1 MKVVALLFLSGLAAV
16 SAKCPN
22 DCSGHGSCNVYSS
35 CECYRNWM
43 GADCSERMCY
53 FGLAFVA
60 TPSGDLNTDG
70 FISDNQYRTRMTNQ
84 DNWEIYPW
92 YAGWGST
99 AYDVTGDTGSTALA
113 VTAGGAG
120 GEAHFYKECSNKG
133 ICNRGSGLCEC
144 FPGFTGEG
152 CTRTACPNDC
162 SGHGTCERMV
172 DKAPAY
178 RGWDMWA
185 TQECSCEPGY
195 FGADCSLRKCP
206 MGDDPVTK
214 YEGYTKLTFKNTGP
228 LTNTDDAATNDDGKN
243 HDLSDEDFESD
254 SAISGEN
261 T

>member
-1 MKVVALLFLSGLAAV
+1 MMKLAAAV
-16 SAKCPN
+16 LALCVGLSTASCPN
-22 DCSGHGSCNVYSS
+22 DCSGNGECNVYSA
-35 CECYRNWM
+35 CMCYRNWM
-43 GADCSERMCY
+43 GADCSERVCY
-53 FGLAFVA
+53 FGLAFVD

-70 FISDNQYRTRMTNQ
+70 LISADGFRSRTTNQ

-92 YAGWGST
+92 YAGWGGTHYSVNVD
-99 AYDVTGDTGSTALA
+99 ADANDTVQA
-113 VTAGGAG
+113 VTTGGAR

-133 ICNRGSGLCEC
+133 ICNRASGQCEC

-185 TQECSCEPGY
+185 TQECSCDPGY
-195 FGADCSLRKCP
+195 FGADCSMRKCP

-214 YEGYTKLTFKNTGP
+214 YDGYTRITLKDKANYA
-228 LTNTDDAATNDDGKN
+228 N
-243 HDLSDEDFESD
+243 
-254 SAISGEN
+254 
-261 T
+261 